1 MGGGDLNMKK
11 SWHPQTMR
19 NIERVWKV
27 EQKHEGERKKIEEL
41 QKELADE
48 RAREEIQRH
57 AEDTGVMRKKSERLD
72 WMYSGVSSMV
82 DREAYLLGKPI
93 DRYAN
98 EKLAADEP
106 GPCEKLL
113 FSEAMCGDPMANT
126 VVDIAVKIREDPL
139 FLIRKKEEERKRE
152 MLKNPI
158 KMKKIKEMLKKNLA
172 EEEKKRKK
180 MKKKKKKQRHH
191 SSSDHSCDEPGVNN
205 GRSKQRQSLEVKP
218 ERLQHKTRHGVYR
231 FQRQGC
237 LEDPPEHRYRSHSPR
252 SPTRRDSLVKEE
264 DSLSQHNPGALG
276 RYREK
281 QTLAVRGNSQGY
293 RRPVSGWSRKL
304 PSEELE
310 RLRQD
315 MEANAKW
322 RDKQRVENIVK
333 YKKEDENEA
342 QKEKSDKYDGK
353 YFRAMKLESAT
364 SSSLEDRVKRNMHNI
379 QRTSAEINKNF
390 MQR

>member
-98 EKLAADEP
+98 EKLAAEEP

-113 FSEAMCGDPMANT
+113 LSEATYGDPAANT

-139 FLIRKKEEERKRE
+139 FLIRQ
-152 MLKNPI
+152 NH
-158 KMKKIKEMLKKNLA
+158 
-172 EEEKKRKK
+172 
-180 MKKKKKKQRHH
+180 Q
-191 SSSDHSCDEPGVNN
+191 C
-205 GRSKQRQSLEVKP
+205 
-218 ERLQHKTRHGVYR
+218 
-231 FQRQGC
+231 GC
-237 LEDPPEHRYRSHSPR
+237 LTALFTLWCNCFVGSIFI
-252 SPTRRDSLVKEE
+252 PTLF
-264 DSLSQHNPGALG
+264 
-276 RYREK
+276 EK
-281 QTLAVRGNSQGY
+281 
-293 RRPVSGWSRKL
+293 
-304 PSEELE
+304 
-310 RLRQD
+310 
-315 MEANAKW
+315 
-322 RDKQRVENIVK
+322 
-333 YKKEDENEA
+333 
-342 QKEKSDKYDGK
+342 
-353 YFRAMKLESAT
+353 
-364 SSSLEDRVKRNMHNI
+364 
-379 QRTSAEINKNF
+379 
-390 MQR
+390 